1 MYDLK
6 LAEFHASLPEDKQTA
21 FQSLIDE
28 GKLVT
33 QVALQ
38 TVVDTAAQSLDSGVV
53 LRWDS

>member
-6 LAEFHASLPEDKQTA
+6 FHASLPEDKQTA

-28 GKLVT
+28 GKLVAK
-33 QVALQ
+33 VALQ
-38 TVVDTAAQSLDSGVV
+38 TVVDTAAQSLASGVV